1 MQDSEIIELYFARD
15 ELAIAVTERQY
26 GRYCQ
31 AVAMNVLDSQPD
43 AEECVNDTWLRAWN
57 AIPPARP
64 DPLRVWLGRITRN
77 LAISRYRAANR
88 QKRAHVEVALD
99 ELEGC
104 LAAVP
109 EECGDE
115 LRELLDEFLA
125 TLPTDE
131 RRLFVGRY
139 WYAYTPK
146 ILSRAYGMTQNA
158 VNLRVMRTREKLKA
172 FLAERGYTV

>member
-1 MQDSEIIELYFARD
+1 MQDCEIIELYFARD
-15 ELAIAVTERQY
+15 ERAIAVTERQY
-26 GRYCQ
+26 GRYCTS
-31 AVAMNVLDSQPD
+31 VAMNILNSPPD

-88 QKRAHVEVALD
+88 QKRAHIEVALD

-104 LAAVP
+104 LAALP
-109 EECGDE
+109 EEQGGE
-115 LRELLDEFLA
+115 LRELLDEFLGS
-125 TLPTDE
+125 LPADE

-139 WYAYTPK
+139 WYAYTPE
-146 ILSRAYGMTQNA
+146 ILSRAYGITKNA
-158 VNLRVMRTREKLKA
+158 VNLRVMRTREKLKS